1 MKKILFTVL
10 ASILGFLNVYAQVHS
25 SFHLQSRIGIQTDL
39 PNGASLLGGGL
50 GMMINLISDENPWQA
65 GLHFDKYSNK
75 DFSEL
80 NYHGYKR
87 WSAAISM
94 GKMWTTD
101 LNIAEKPLKIGGG
114 ALLISTLHLREAPGG
129 NKTVATPSMGLY
141 MRLEYPLFV
150 LTGKQVSLVTDSSLF
165 GDGYMRNILG
175 ISFPLA
181 EMKP

>member
-10 ASILGFLNVYAQVHS
+10 AILILGLDVYAQVNP
-25 SFHLQSRIGIQTDL
+25 SFYLQSRIGIQTDL
-39 PNGASLLGGGL
+39 PNSNSLIGGGF
-50 GMMINLISDENPWQA
+50 GMMIDLISDENPWQI
-65 GLHFDKYSNK
+65 GLHFDKYSNQ

-87 WSAAISM
+87 WSAVISM
-94 GKMWTTD
+94 GKVWTTGF
-101 LNIAEKPLKIGGG
+101 NIAEKPLRIGGG

-129 NKTVATPSMGLY
+129 NKSVATPSIGLY
-141 MRLEYPLFV
+141 SRFEYPLFKV
-150 LTGKQVSLVTDSSLF
+150 IGKHIFIFMDNSLF

-181 EMKP
+181 ELKP